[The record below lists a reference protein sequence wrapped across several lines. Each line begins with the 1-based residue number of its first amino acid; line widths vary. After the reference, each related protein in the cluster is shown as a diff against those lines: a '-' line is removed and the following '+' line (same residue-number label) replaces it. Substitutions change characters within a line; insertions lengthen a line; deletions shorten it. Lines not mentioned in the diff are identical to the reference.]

1 MYARGVRVC
10 VCVHAYVY
18 VCVDRGRK
26 RREDNFVHVVIFHIF
41 RYITSLIT

>member
-10 VCVHAYVY
+10 VCVRAYVY

-26 RREDNFVHVVIFHIF
+26 RREDNCVYVVIFHIE
-41 RYITSLIT
+41 RYIRSLIT